1 MRLVFG
7 PEAEAELAAAFDYYE
22 SVASGLGLA
31 LIEDLDTLVRRIR
44 GNPALYVQV
53 HGFMRRA
60 VLRLSPPASSTPSTK
75 PKSVCTLSCRSL
87 ATRGF
92 GQEST
97 DWTGPASDQ

>member
-7 PEAEAELAAAFDYYE
+7 PEAEAELAAAFDYSE

-60 VLRLSPPASSTPSTK
+60 VLRRFP
-75 PKSVCTLSCRSL
+75 
-87 ATRGF
+87 F
-92 GQEST
+92 GVFYTFDET
-97 DWTGPASDQ
+97 EIRVHAFLHVAGDPRVWPGEH

>member
-60 VLRLSPPASSTPSTK
+60 VLRRFP
-75 PKSVCTLSCRSL
+75 
-87 ATRGF
+87 F
-92 GQEST
+92 GVFYTFDET
-97 DWTGPASDQ
+97 EIRVNAFLHVAGDPRVWPGEH